1 VQLWDGVKAMLRRVA
16 FVGAVM
22 ATLTAS
28 DASALMRI
36 QEDKGGRIG
45 DYVETFAA
53 IRDAGERVM
62 IDGPCLSA
70 CTMVLGMIPR
80 ERICVTER
88 ALFGFHA
95 AWVPGPNGRPVYS
108 SIGTQ
113 TLWQV
118 YPAHV
123 KRWIVNNGGLRR
135 KMIFLR
141 GRELAAMYPECR

>member
-1 VQLWDGVKAMLRRVA
+1 
-16 FVGAVM
+16 M

-36 QEDKGGRIG
+36 QEDMGGRIG
-45 DYVETFAA
+45 HYVETFAA
-53 IRDAGERVM
+53 IRDSGERVM

-70 CTMVLGMIPR
+70 CTMVLGLIPR

-95 AWVPGPNGRPVYS
+95 AWVPGPHGRPVYS
-108 SIGTQ
+108 PIGTQ

-123 KRWIVNNGGLRR
+123 KRWIVNKGGLRR

>member
-1 VQLWDGVKAMLRRVA
+1 MLRRVA

-36 QEDKGGRIG
+36 QEDMGGRIG
-45 DYVETFAA
+45 HYVETFAA
-53 IRDAGERVM
+53 IRDSGERVM

-70 CTMVLGMIPR
+70 CTMVLGLIPR
-80 ERICVTER
+80 DRICVTER

-95 AWVPGPNGRPVYS
+95 AWVPGPHGRPVYS
-108 SIGTQ
+108 PIGTQ

-123 KRWIVNNGGLRR
+123 RRWIANNGGLRR